1 MKAIYINVLSYVYI
15 ICEGI
20 CIYIGRKFLMGRK
33 FQCFRADIQKGA
45 RPTARNIQTQIW
57 EILIKKEDIRYEISK
72 K

>member
-1 MKAIYINVLSYVYI
+1 M
-15 ICEGI
+15 
-20 CIYIGRKFLMGRK
+20 
-33 FQCFRADIQKGA
+33 FRADIQKGA